1 MTTLGIE
8 AERWV
13 PLAALAALTAPED
26 REEETDVPLAYLPGR
41 IPEAGTYREVL
52 ERAVNWGRR

>member
-1 MTTLGIE
+1 MSSE

-13 PLAALAALTAPED
+13 PLAALAVLATPDPAEEADLPIAYIP
-26 REEETDVPLAYLPGR
+26 REVANAT
-41 IPEAGTYREVL
+41 TYREVL